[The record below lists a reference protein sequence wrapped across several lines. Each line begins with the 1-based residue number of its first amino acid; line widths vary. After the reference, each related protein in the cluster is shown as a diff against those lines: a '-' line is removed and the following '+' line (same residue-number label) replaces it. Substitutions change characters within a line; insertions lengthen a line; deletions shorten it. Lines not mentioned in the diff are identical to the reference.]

1 MKFLSAIA
9 ILFLLF
15 SCNSQT
21 AESSA
26 AKEIVFHG
34 VNVISMD
41 NEKIITNQD
50 VLIKEGKIAA
60 IGDAGKVTFSK
71 DALIIDGNGKYLIP
85 GLTEMHAHIPP
96 IDSLEPMKNVLLLF
110 AANGITTI
118 RGMLGHPKHL
128 QLRKMV
134 ADGEIIGPH
143 IYTAGP
149 GLHGGSVK
157 TPQQADSIVRAEKK
171 DGYDFLKLL
180 PGLSKENFAVIEK
193 TAKEVNIPFAGHVS
207 YDVGVWRA
215 IDAGYGTID
224 HLDGFVEALVPGVEN
239 IKEQDRG
246 LFALFIA
253 GKADTT
259 KIPALIKALHDHNIG
274 VVPTQC
280 LPERWFTPLKNAE
293 AFSNEPEMMYMNEK
307 TLNSW
312 INSKNEVMKGSH
324 YDSASAI
331 TLIELRKK
339 LVKACEDGGVEIL
352 SGSDAPQVFD
362 VPGFSLHQELQYM
375 VNAGLT
381 PFQALQT
388 STVNVAKYFKL
399 SNAGTIKEGNVS
411 DLVLLNGNP
420 LTDISQ
426 TQNIEGVMLGSK
438 WLSRKELDSTL
449 VQLKGKIIQ

>member
-134 ADGEIIGPH
+134 AD
-143 IYTAGP
+143 
-149 GLHGGSVK
+149 
-157 TPQQADSIVRAEKK
+157 VRT
-171 DGYDFLKLL
+171 DNFTICNH
-180 PGLSKENFAVIEK
+180 LS
-193 TAKEVNIPFAGHVS
+193 
-207 YDVGVWRA
+207 
-215 IDAGYGTID
+215 
-224 HLDGFVEALVPGVEN
+224 
-239 IKEQDRG
+239 
-246 LFALFIA
+246 
-253 GKADTT
+253 
-259 KIPALIKALHDHNIG
+259 
-274 VVPTQC
+274 
-280 LPERWFTPLKNAE
+280 
-293 AFSNEPEMMYMNEK
+293 
-307 TLNSW
+307 
-312 INSKNEVMKGSH
+312 
-324 YDSASAI
+324 
-331 TLIELRKK
+331 
-339 LVKACEDGGVEIL
+339 
-352 SGSDAPQVFD
+352 
-362 VPGFSLHQELQYM
+362 
-375 VNAGLT
+375 
-381 PFQALQT
+381 
-388 STVNVAKYFKL
+388 
-399 SNAGTIKEGNVS
+399 
-411 DLVLLNGNP
+411 
-420 LTDISQ
+420 
-426 TQNIEGVMLGSK
+426 
-438 WLSRKELDSTL
+438 
-449 VQLKGKIIQ
+449 

>member
-1 MKFLSAIA
+1 
-9 ILFLLF
+9 
-15 SCNSQT
+15 
-21 AESSA
+21 
-26 AKEIVFHG
+26 
-34 VNVISMD
+34 
-41 NEKIITNQD
+41 
-50 VLIKEGKIAA
+50 
-60 IGDAGKVTFSK
+60 
-71 DALIIDGNGKYLIP
+71 
-85 GLTEMHAHIPP
+85 
-96 IDSLEPMKNVLLLF
+96 
-110 AANGITTI
+110 
-118 RGMLGHPKHL
+118 MLGHPKHL

-134 ADGEIIGPH
+134 ADGEIIGPR

-149 GLHGGSVK
+149 GLHGGSVR

-180 PGLSKENFAVIEK
+180 PGLSKENFSVIEK

-312 INSKNEVMKGSH
+312 INSKNEVMEGSH

-339 LVKACEDGGVEIL
+339 LIKACEDGGVEIL